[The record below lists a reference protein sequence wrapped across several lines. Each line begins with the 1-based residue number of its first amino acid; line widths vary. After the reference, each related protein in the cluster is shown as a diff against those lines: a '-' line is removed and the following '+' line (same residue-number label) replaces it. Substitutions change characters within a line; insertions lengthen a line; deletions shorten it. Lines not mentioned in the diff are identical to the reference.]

1 MKHKLI
7 ISGGTG
13 KMGLSLKE
21 CLNEFLDFELVY
33 SASSKELEI
42 PNASMIIDFSESSFS
57 IEILKQA
64 VEKGIPM
71 LIGTTGFNNEQKEE
85 IERSSNHIP
94 ILLAP
99 NTSLGVYSLK
109 RMIKE
114 LLPFISETTI
124 ISIEETHHKNKKDS
138 PSGTAL
144 DLENF
149 IQEEF
154 SLTSNI
160 SIKSNRI
167 EGHSGSH
174 FLSFKNNNEE
184 IQISHKS
191 LNRKVYSE
199 GAFIA
204 ARWLLGQGPGLYEIS
219 DIYLSK
225 TP

>member
-7 ISGGTG
+7 ISGATG

-64 VEKGIPM
+64 VEKRIPM

-85 IERSSNHIP
+85 IESSSNYIP

-99 NTSLGVYSLK
+99 NTSLGIYSLK

-154 SLTSNI
+154 SLTNNI

-167 EGHSGSH
+167 EDLSGSH
-174 FLSFKNNNEE
+174 SLSFINNNEE